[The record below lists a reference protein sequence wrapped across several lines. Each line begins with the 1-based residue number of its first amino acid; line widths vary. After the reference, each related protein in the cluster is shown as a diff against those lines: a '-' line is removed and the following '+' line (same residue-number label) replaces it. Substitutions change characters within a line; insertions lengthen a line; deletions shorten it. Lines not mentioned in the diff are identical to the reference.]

1 MGYLDMRLISRHLYY
16 HIILTSRFSRPAPLE
31 SQQCS
36 QLKRQNA
43 KLKKILREL
52 TEIDS
57 EVLVAGESV
66 RSQRE
71 LQALGLR
78 NQESHSAD
86 NQLLPNHRVRMKHL
100 NLNYSIS
107 TRT

>member
-1 MGYLDMRLISRHLYY
+1 M
-16 HIILTSRFSRPAPLE
+16 E
-31 SQQCS
+31 SPQCS

-52 TEIDS
+52 MEIDDS
-57 EVLVAGESV
+57 EILVAGESV

-78 NQESHSAD
+78 NQESHFAKNRRIRSII
-86 NQLLPNHRVRMKHL
+86 
-100 NLNYSIS
+100 LNYPLRIHK
-107 TRT
+107 

>member
-1 MGYLDMRLISRHLYY
+1 MDRVSRLSALG
-16 HIILTSRFSRPAPLE
+16 E

-71 LQALGLR
+71 LQALGLA
-78 NQESHSAD
+78 NQESHSTDIYLVYYTTKIKQARLSKDNTDQHYSKYLAD
-86 NQLLPNHRVRMKHL
+86 Q
-100 NLNYSIS
+100 
-107 TRT
+107 

>member
-1 MGYLDMRLISRHLYY
+1 MRNGTVSFICFLNLYSLR
-16 HIILTSRFSRPAPLE
+16 ILLFNLLLTVIKSNDFVLSSRFSGPSSTD
-31 SQQCS
+31 SQQCV
-36 QLKRQNA
+36 QLKKQNA

-71 LQALGLR
+71 LMFNLGLQ
-78 NQESHSAD
+78 NQE
-86 NQLLPNHRVRMKHL
+86 
-100 NLNYSIS
+100 
-107 TRT
+107 

>member
-1 MGYLDMRLISRHLYY
+1 M
-16 HIILTSRFSRPAPLE
+16 
-31 SQQCS
+31 

-71 LQALGLR
+71 LQALGLA

-86 NQLLPNHRVRMKHL
+86 IYQLSKMILSKDGTNHPVTIRTFCESVMRVRAGGNHKAA
-100 NLNYSIS
+100 
-107 TRT
+107 